1 MTFMGNITDLFP
13 DTFPCEEC
21 IIRTM
26 CNKSAVDG
34 SLCEEAKKL
43 IMDRVIKTIAERKK
57 RNETKK

>member
-1 MTFMGNITDLFP
+1 MNIMGNIKDLFP
-13 DTFPCEEC
+13 DTFPCDVC

-43 IMDRVIKTIAERKK
+43 IMDRVIKVIAERKK
-57 RNETKK
+57 RNKKGE